1 MFKLLMLTLALSV
14 AISSLVSI
22 PLYQDI
28 IISFVLA
35 TIIMASGKGKD
46 L

>member
-1 MFKLLMLTLALSV
+1 MFTLLMLTLALSV
-14 AISSLVSI
+14 TISSLVSI

-35 TIIMASGKGKD
+35 IIIMASGKGKD